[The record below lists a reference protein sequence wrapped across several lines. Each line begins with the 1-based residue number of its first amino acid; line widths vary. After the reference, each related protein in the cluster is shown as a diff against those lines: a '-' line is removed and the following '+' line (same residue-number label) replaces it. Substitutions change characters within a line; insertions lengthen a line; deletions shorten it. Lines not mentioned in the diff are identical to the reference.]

1 MKISADAVS
10 QALSSVAHSALTP
23 RQRVERVLNEV
34 LTEERQTAVP
44 EDLLT
49 PVQQVNGVL
58 RAYGVEF
65 ELSEHSGRTI
75 IRLVDRESGEVIREI
90 PPEELITLSE
100 RLEQIRGLLIRLTA

>member
-1 MKISADAVS
+1 MTLSADVVS
-10 QALSSVAHSALTP
+10 QALSTMAHSALTP
-23 RQRVERVLNEV
+23 RQRVERVLNEI
-34 LTEERQTAVP
+34 LDQEQQLALP
-44 EDLLT
+44 EDLLP

-75 IRLVDRESGEVIREI
+75 IRLVDRENGEVIREI

-100 RLEQIRGLLIRLTA
+100 RLEQIRGLLIRLAV